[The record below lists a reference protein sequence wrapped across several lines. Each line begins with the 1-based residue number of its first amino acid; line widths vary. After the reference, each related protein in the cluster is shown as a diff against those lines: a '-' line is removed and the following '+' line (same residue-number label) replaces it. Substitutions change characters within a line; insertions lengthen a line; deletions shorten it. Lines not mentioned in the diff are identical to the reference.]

1 MIPVPPELEG
11 VPRPMDG
18 VPSDHYL
25 LLRARGGDQDAAT
38 QLYLRYAR
46 RLNILV
52 ERQCSHELAR
62 SAGVE
67 DIVQSVFR
75 SFFRRVGQG
84 FYDAPEGDE
93 LWKLLLVIA
102 LHKIRDKA
110 SYHHAAKRD
119 AQRTIGGEEA
129 RLFLESQPDERETSD
144 AEFELVLNEM
154 LEILPPDTRV
164 IVKLRIDGCQVAEVA
179 KVVGRSRRSVER
191 VLHETR
197 LRLGELLP
205 KGD

>member
-1 MIPVPPELEG
+1 MNG
-11 VPRPMDG
+11 A
-18 VPSDHYL
+18 PSDHCL
-25 LLRARGGDQDAAT
+25 LLRARDGDQDAAT

-46 RLNILV
+46 RLNTLV
-52 ERQCSHELAR
+52 VRQCSQELAR

-84 FYDAPEGDE
+84 FYDAPDGEE
-93 LWKLLLVIA
+93 LWRLLLVIA

-119 AQRTIGGEEA
+119 TQRTIGGEEA
-129 RLFLESQPDERETSD
+129 LRRLESQPDERESSD

-205 KGD
+205 KGN

>member
-1 MIPVPPELEG
+1 MSPEPQEHQGVRPPL
-11 VPRPMDG
+11 DG
-18 VPSDHYL
+18 ANSDHHL
-25 LLRARGGDQDAAT
+25 LLRARDGDQDAAT
-38 QLYLRYAR
+38 ELYFRYAK

-52 ERQCSHELAR
+52 ERQCSQELAR

-75 SFFRRVGQG
+75 SFFRRVRQG
-84 FYDAPEGDE
+84 FYDAPAGEE
-93 LWKLLLVIA
+93 LWRLLLVIA

-119 AQRTIGGEEA
+119 AQRTIGGEEG
-129 RLFLESQPDERETSD
+129 RLSLESQPDDRESSD
-144 AEFELVLNEM
+144 AEFEMVLNEM

-179 KVVGRSRRSVER
+179 KAVGRSRRSVER

-197 LRLGELLP
+197 LRLCELLP